1 MQSSAV
7 CTFQTWSCYNLDV
20 DFSVNVNLWPNLI
33 SSSLPRIPDMY
44 ERARRSNG
52 KFEEMTPSVWSGPG

>member
-20 DFSVNVNLWPNLI
+20 DFSVNANLWPNFLI
-33 SSSLPRIPDMY
+33 ALYRESLTCMSAQEGRM
-44 ERARRSNG
+44 ASLRR
-52 KFEEMTPSVWSGPG
+52 